1 MKKLRQRWQIS
12 TNAQLLVILLVFAIT
27 GSSAALIA
35 KPILSFF
42 GLVTPKISV
51 AAYYFLYVV
60 LIFPI
65 YQILLLSFGFI
76 FGQFTFFY
84 NFEIKMLRGLRLHF
98 MANFLENL
106 KKPN

>member
-27 GSSAALIA
+27 GSSAALVA
-35 KPILSFF
+35 KPILSILGF
-42 GLVTPKISV
+42 VTPKISV
-51 AAYYFLYVV
+51 VTYYFFYVV

-84 NFEIKMLRGLRLHF
+84 NFEIKMLRGLKLHSI
-98 MANFLENL
+98 ASFLENL